1 MNRAELR
8 RRAKEFNTPHKLEML
23 ERQLRTAIRQE
34 YEERTEKEMAKFIKT
49 YTTLVMYVLWYS
61 FGMGQKRLKK
71 FSDELDKHL
80 DILGEDKKYGL
91 SVDDMIKMLKEEAKI
106 DLRF

>member
-1 MNRAELR
+1 MNRSEMR

-23 ERQLRTAIRQE
+23 ERQMRTAIRQE
-34 YEERTEKEMAKFIKT
+34 YEERTEKEMSKFIKT
-49 YTTLVMYVLWYS
+49 YTTIVFYVLWHC

-71 FSDELDKHL
+71 FSDELDNHL

-91 SVDDMIKMLKEEAKI
+91 TIDDMIQMLKKEAKI
-106 DLRF
+106 DLKF